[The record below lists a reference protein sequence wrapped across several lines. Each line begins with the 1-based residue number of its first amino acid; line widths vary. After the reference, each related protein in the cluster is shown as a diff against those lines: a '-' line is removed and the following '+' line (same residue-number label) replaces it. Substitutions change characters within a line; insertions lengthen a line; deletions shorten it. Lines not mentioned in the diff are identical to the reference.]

1 VLFPTIRFAIFFAVV
16 LPASWL
22 LLPHGR
28 RWRVFMVAASL
39 VFYASWNDR
48 YVLLLAASII
58 GNQALALR
66 IHRADGQ
73 LRRAWTALAVT
84 LNLAALGWFKY
95 AGFLSESASSL
106 LGWLGVDWHLPVPNV
121 LLPVGI
127 SFFTFQAL
135 SYVIDV
141 SRRKIEP
148 ADPLDFAVYLSL
160 FPHLVAGPIVRA
172 RELLP
177 QLAARR
183 DPRRVDA
190 TLALWLISAGLF
202 KKVVIA
208 SYLAESADALFAF
221 PHEHGGLE
229 ALICVYA
236 YALQIYADFSGY
248 TDMAIGIALLLG
260 FRFPAN
266 FDAPYSATSLQDFWR
281 RWHMTLSRW
290 LRDYLYIPLGGN
302 RGPRWRTYFNL
313 LLTMV
318 LGGLWHGAAWTFVI
332 WGALHGG
339 GLALERWWTER
350 KQAREPV
357 KVRAQGVA
365 TAADEMAAADEGPV
379 PRYEISGAAQ
389 GATGGMWLRRILT
402 FHVVCLAWV
411 FFRASSVDDALRV
424 LDQVLLKDSQ
434 STINGWVVLVIAGML
449 AAQLVPANAVRRL
462 QARISR
468 WSVPAHVGVLA
479 IVILTVDVLGP
490 TGVAPFI
497 YFQF

>member
-1 VLFPTIRFAIFFAVV
+1 V
-16 LPASWL
+16 
-22 LLPHGR
+22 
-28 RWRVFMVAASL
+28 
-39 VFYASWNDR
+39 
-48 YVLLLAASII
+48 
-58 GNQALALR
+58 
-66 IHRADGQ
+66 
-73 LRRAWTALAVT
+73 
-84 LNLAALGWFKY
+84 NL
-95 AGFLSESASSL
+95 
-106 LGWLGVDWHLPVPNV
+106 
-121 LLPVGI
+121 
-127 SFFTFQAL
+127 SF
-135 SYVIDV
+135 
-141 SRRKIEP
+141 
-148 ADPLDFAVYLSL
+148 

-190 TLALWLISAGLF
+190 TLAFWLISAGLF

-357 KVRAQGVA
+357 KVRVRGVVG
-365 TAADEMAAADEGPV
+365 AADEMVALDDEPV
-379 PRYEISGAAQ
+379 PHYEISGAAPA
-389 GATGGMWLRRILT
+389 ATGGVWLRRILT
-402 FHVVCLAWV
+402 FHVICLAWV

-449 AAQLVPANAVRRL
+449 AAQLVPAKAVRRL

-468 WSVPAHVGVLA
+468 WSLPAHVGALA
-479 IVILTVDVLGP
+479 LVILTVDVLGP

>member
-1 VLFPTIRFAIFFAVV
+1 MLFPTIRFAIFFAVV

-28 RWRVFMVAASL
+28 RWRVFMLAASL
-39 VFYASWNDR
+39 LFYASWNDR

-58 GNQALALR
+58 GNQALAQR
-66 IHRADGQ
+66 IHRSEGP
-73 LRRAWTALAVT
+73 LRKGWTVLAVV
-84 LNLAALGWFKY
+84 LNLAPLGWFKY
-95 AGFLSESASSL
+95 TGFLSESASSL
-106 LGWLGVDWHLPVPNV
+106 LGWFGIDAHLPVPNV

-141 SRRKIEP
+141 ARRKVEP
-148 ADPLDFAVYLSL
+148 AAPIDFAVYLSF

-177 QLAARR
+177 QIAARR

-221 PHEHGGLE
+221 PHQHGGLE
-229 ALICVYA
+229 ALIGVYA

-281 RWHMTLSRW
+281 RWHMTLSRF
-290 LRDYLYIPLGGN
+290 LRDYLYIPLGGS

-339 GLALERWWTER
+339 GLAFERWWQER

-357 KVRAQGVA
+357 SVSARGDTEASDELVA
-365 TAADEMAAADEGPV
+365 VGEAPV
-379 PRYEISGAAQ
+379 PHYEISGAAP
-389 GATGGMWLRRILT
+389 ARSGGVWVRRIIT
-402 FHVVCLAWV
+402 FHVICLAWV
-411 FFRASSVDDALRV
+411 FFRAGSVHEALRV
-424 LDQVLLKDSQ
+424 LDQVLLHDSQ

-449 AAQLVPANAVRRL
+449 AAQLVPADAVRRL

-468 WSVPAHVGVLA
+468 WSMPAHAAALA
-479 IVILTVDVLGP
+479 FVVVAVDVLGP